1 MEHPELDPCPPLH
14 LLEETNVTS
23 SDQSTLPLVDVSN
36 TSSTSSVK
44 VITPPKRKIISVI
57 DVSSSDCS
65 ISNYGTSSPIST
77 LTISTKV
84 RMPPSAMKRKRESS
98 DSSWSD
104 FATSSD
110 EEDSY
115 ANLDPA
121 KRSRILED
129 FTKLMKA
136 ELTKTV
142 KNRLKTQ
149 FRERLRRREAKR
161 KEEAARRVCSV
172 SPIAGPSSPPIPRPP
187 TPFPK
192 HKSVSRVEQQIKQQM
207 VQENEP
213 LPVLSPVTVEN
224 TLNLNNYPNINGG
237 AVEGQYV
244 LFVDLG
250 NTPAAHLP
258 TGVYDIVNVAGL
270 RWQEVGLVLDSNLY
284 PLDTAAAAVATT
296 ITPVVDTTEPWNPA
310 GQLPATAAAAAAP
323 AVATAAPTASA
334 SSATASAASATASAA
349 SATASAAPAESA
361 AATATLVAAAAA
373 AAEAS
378 TATTTGAVQPVKLEP
393 STTKQEKSD
402 ETMAQLIEAALKEA
416 RVIHQA
422 TLEAVEAELEAQNIK
437 TF

>member
-1 MEHPELDPCPPLH
+1 
-14 LLEETNVTS
+14 
-23 SDQSTLPLVDVSN
+23 
-36 TSSTSSVK
+36 
-44 VITPPKRKIISVI
+44 
-57 DVSSSDCS
+57 
-65 ISNYGTSSPIST
+65 
-77 LTISTKV
+77 
-84 RMPPSAMKRKRESS
+84 MPPSAMKRKRESS